1 MGETKYE
8 IKSAKLIN
16 ALTGEVLVE
25 LDPEKFVPL
34 SQISYDSTTD
44 NKEE

>member
-1 MGETKYE
+1 MDKTKYE

-16 ALTGEVLVE
+16 SITGEVLME

-34 SQISYDSTTD
+34 SELSYDSRTD